1 MSDQVWYLFQ
11 DGTQQGPM
19 SMEALRALADQGKL
33 KSDAL
38 VTRVGMT
45 DWLPARSVPELYPN
59 ESPVRPP
66 LPPGVGTR
74 RDPLAFG
81 RSLAAGVRR
90 SVGADDVVESLPHL
104 RGVRWVLQFL
114 RRAFT
119 EAGLDGTDRIA
130 RQTGHVAYIAAAVV
144 LILAFLILGVRSD
157 SFRIF
162 FAGLLALPI
171 LAVILHYLAVLFLD
185 AGTSLLR
192 KSPSELASPA
202 VLTFAA
208 LAFLAGA
215 LYCLF
220 VGLYGVIIGG
230 PFIQFGLWLG
240 GFAVLLYACAV
251 ALNPASVNVTAG
263 ADLSAGEE
271 ALGIG
276 MFLVKLP
283 VRLVPF
289 VFGVGSLVGLLAAF
303 YLLYLVASQEPLFV
317 ADIAHQIAH
326 GVLSVALVPF
336 LAYLGFALSYLLV
349 DLLRAI
355 LRTPQRVDALR
366 EDLRGGGR

>member
-19 SMEALRALADQGKL
+19 PMEALRALADQGKL

-59 ESPVRPP
+59 ESPMRPP
-66 LPPGVGTR
+66 LPPGVGAH

-81 RSLAAGVRR
+81 RSLAAGLRR

-114 RRAFT
+114 RRTFT
-119 EAGLDGTDRIA
+119 EGGLDGTDRIA
-130 RQTGHVAYIAAAVV
+130 RQTGHLAYIAAAVV

-220 VGLYGVIIGG
+220 VGLYGVIVGG
-230 PFIQFGLWLG
+230 PFLQFGLWLG

-263 ADLSAGEE
+263 ADLTAGEE

-289 VFGVGSLVGLLAAF
+289 LFGVGSVVGLLAAF
-303 YLLYLVASQEPLFV
+303 YLLYLVCSQEPLFV
-317 ADIAHQIAH
+317 TDLAHQIAH

-336 LAYLGFALSYLLV
+336 AAYLGFALSYLLV

-355 LRTPQRVDALR
+355 LRTPARVDALR
-366 EDLRGGGR
+366 EDLRGGR

>member
-1 MSDQVWYLFQ
+1 MSDQVWYVFQ
-11 DGTQQGPM
+11 NGTQQGPM

-59 ESPVRPP
+59 EANVRPP

-81 RSLAAGVRR
+81 RDFAQRLRR
-90 SVGADDVVESLPHL
+90 SVGAEDVVESLPHL
-104 RGVRWVLQFL
+104 RGVRWLLQAL
-114 RRAFT
+114 RRVFT
-119 EAGLDGTDRIA
+119 EPGLDGTDRIS
-130 RQTGHVAYIAAAVV
+130 RQTGHLAFIAAAAV
-144 LILAFLILGVRSD
+144 LVLAFLILGIRSD

-162 FAGLLALPI
+162 FAGLLILPL
-171 LAVILHYLAVLFLD
+171 LAVLLHYLAVLFLD

-208 LAFLAGA
+208 VAFLAGA
-215 LYCLF
+215 LYCLIM
-220 VGLYGVIIGG
+220 GLYGLITGG
-230 PFIQFGLWLG
+230 PFLLFGLWMG

-251 ALNPASVNVTAG
+251 ALNPGSVNVAAG

-289 VFGVGSLVGLLAAF
+289 LFGVGSLVGLIAAF
-303 YLLYLVASQEPLFV
+303 YLLYLVCSQEPLFV
-317 ADIAHQIAH
+317 TDLAHQTAH
-326 GVLSVALVPF
+326 GVLTVALVPF
-336 LAYLGFALSYLLV
+336 AAYLGFALSYLLV

-355 LRTPQRVDALR
+355 LRTPQRIDALR
-366 EDLRGGGR
+366 EEMRGNR

>member
-19 SMEALRALADQGKL
+19 TIEALRALVDQGKL
-33 KSDAL
+33 KPDGL
-38 VTRVGMT
+38 VTRIGMS
-45 DWLPARSVPELYPN
+45 DWVPARSVPELFPFDTV
-59 ESPVRPP
+59 VRPP
-66 LPPGVGTR
+66 LPPGVGPR

-81 RSLAAGVRR
+81 RDFAERLRR

-104 RGVRWVLQFL
+104 RGVRWLLQSL
-114 RRAFT
+114 RRILT
-119 EAGLDGTDRIA
+119 EGGLDATDRIA
-130 RQTGHVAYIAAAVV
+130 RQAGHLAYIAAAVLLV
-144 LILAFLILGVRSD
+144 LAFMILGVRSD

-162 FAGLLALPI
+162 FAGLLIIPLVAT
-171 LAVILHYLAVLFLD
+171 VLHFLAVLFLD

-208 LAFLAGA
+208 LLFLLGSLGCLLMGIYGLVTGA
-215 LYCLF
+215 
-220 VGLYGVIIGG
+220 
-230 PFIQFGLWLG
+230 PFIQVMIWLAG
-240 GFAVLLYACAV
+240 CFVLLYACAV
-251 ALNPASVNVTAG
+251 ALNPGAVNVAAG

-283 VRLVPF
+283 IRLVPF
-289 VFGVGSLVGLLAAF
+289 LFGVGSVVGVFAAL
-303 YLLYLVASQEPLFV
+303 YLLYLVSTQEPLFV
-317 ADIAHQIAH
+317 SDTASQFARGI
-326 GVLSVALVPF
+326 LSVALVPF

-355 LRTPQRVDALR
+355 LRTPARVDALR
-366 EDLRGGGR
+366 EEVRGSR

>member
-19 SMEALRALADQGKL
+19 SMEALRALTDQGKL

-45 DWLPARSVPELYPN
+45 DWLPARSVPELFPN
-59 ESPVRPP
+59 EAGVRPP
-66 LPPGVGTR
+66 LPPGVAR

-81 RSLAAGVRR
+81 RSLAEGLRR

-104 RGVRWVLQFL
+104 RGVRWVLQAL

-119 EAGLDGTDRIA
+119 EGGLDGTDRIA
-130 RQTGHVAYIAAAVV
+130 RQAGHAAFIAATIV
-144 LILAFLILGVRSD
+144 LVLAFLILGVRSD

-162 FAGLLALPI
+162 FAGLLALPV

-215 LYCLF
+215 LYCLV
-220 VGLYGVIIGG
+220 VGLREVIVGG
-230 PFIQFGLWLG
+230 PFLQFGYWLG

-251 ALNPASVNVTAG
+251 ALNPASVNVAAG

-283 VRLVPF
+283 VRLVQF
-289 VFGVGSLVGLLAAF
+289 LFGVGSVVGLFATF
-303 YLLYLVASQEPLFV
+303 YLLYLVTTESRDLSDV
-317 ADIAHQIAH
+317 ADRAHQIALR
-326 GVLSVALVPF
+326 VLSVALVPF

-366 EDLRGGGR
+366 ENLRGGR